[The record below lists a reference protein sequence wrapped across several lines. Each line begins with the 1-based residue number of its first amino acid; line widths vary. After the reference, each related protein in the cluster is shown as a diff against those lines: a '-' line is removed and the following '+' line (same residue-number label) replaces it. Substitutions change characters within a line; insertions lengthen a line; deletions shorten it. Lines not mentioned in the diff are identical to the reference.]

1 MFLSEKTN
9 SDIKSSFSDTF
20 FCSIFIFLTD
30 FFEEDS
36 MTVENKHHSNL
47 YNIGVSYKKA
57 DAAIRGKF
65 SISKENQK
73 QLLEEA
79 KQKGVDGI
87 FVLSTCNRTEICG
100 FAEHPFQLISMLCK
114 YSNGSVEEFANVS
127 NVYKNKEAINH
138 LFRMGTGLDSQ
149 ILGDYE
155 IVGQLRQAFKQ
166 AKEVGT
172 TNAYF
177 ERLLNHVMQA
187 SKRVKNETKLSS
199 GTTSVS
205 YAAVQYLINNLPDYN
220 SKNILVFGL
229 GKMGKHT
236 CKNLAEYTQNKSVS
250 LINRTEEKTS
260 AFVKEHSSIIK
271 ASYANLAEEV
281 HKSDVLIV
289 STGASFPT
297 ITKEHVPA
305 DKELLILDLSMPA
318 NVSKEVADLDNVTMV
333 NVDDLSKITDETL
346 AIRQQEVP
354 VAEAIIETHNQE
366 FQEWLNHRRFTPA
379 ITALKE
385 SLQNIQQGEIAFH
398 KKKIKNFDEEQA
410 EILTSRFIQKITTQ
424 FVKHL
429 KDEETSVNTSIEV
442 MAKVFGAN
450 LESIHAEDN

>member
-1 MFLSEKTN
+1 MALNT
-9 SDIKSSFSDTF
+9 
-20 FCSIFIFLTD
+20 
-30 FFEEDS
+30 
-36 MTVENKHHSNL
+36 HHNNL

-57 DAAIRGKF
+57 DASIRGKF
-65 SISKENQK
+65 SISKENQI
-73 QLLEEA
+73 QLLKEA
-79 KQKGVDGI
+79 KKSGMDGI

-114 YSNGSVEEFANVS
+114 FSNGSVEEFAKVS

-155 IVGQLRQAFKQ
+155 IVGQLRQAFKL

-205 YAAVQYLINNLPDYN
+205 YAAVQYIIKNFTDYN

-250 LINRTEEKTS
+250 LINRTEEK
-260 AFVKEHSSIIK
+260 AEEFVKEHPIIRSAK
-271 ASYANLAEEV
+271 YDNLNKEV
-281 HKSDVLIV
+281 AKTDVLIV
-289 STGASFPT
+289 STGASEAT
-297 ITKEHVPA
+297 IKREHILTN
-305 DKELLILDLSMPA
+305 KKLLILDLSMPA
-318 NVSKEVADLDNVTMV
+318 NVSKEVADLENVTLI
-333 NVDDLSKITDETL
+333 NVDELSKITDETL

-354 VAEAIIETHNQE
+354 VAEEIIEIHNLE

-385 SLQNIQQGEIAFH
+385 SLKTIQQDEIAFH
-398 KKKIKNFDEEQA
+398 KKKIKDFDESQA
-410 EILTSRFIQKITTQ
+410 EVITSRIIQKITTQ

-429 KDEETSVNTSIEV
+429 KDEETSVNKSIEV
-442 MAKVFGAN
+442 IAKVFGTN
-450 LESIHAEDN
+450 LETIHAEDN

>member
-1 MFLSEKTN
+1 MVEEKH
-9 SDIKSSFSDTF
+9 
-20 FCSIFIFLTD
+20 
-30 FFEEDS
+30 
-36 MTVENKHHSNL
+36 NKNL

-57 DAAIRGKF
+57 DASIRGKF
-65 SISKENQK
+65 SVSKENQIA
-73 QLLEEA
+73 LLEEA
-79 KQKGVDGI
+79 KSKGMEGI
-87 FVLSTCNRTEICG
+87 FVLSTCNRTEITG
-100 FAEHPFQLISMLCK
+100 FADHPFQLIGMLCK
-114 YSNGSVEEFANVS
+114 YSNGSVEEFAQVS

-155 IVGQLRQAFKQ
+155 IVGQLRQAFKL

-205 YAAVQYLINNLPDYN
+205 YAAVQYIIKNLENYN
-220 SKNILVFGL
+220 LKNILVFGL

-250 LINRTEEKTS
+250 LINRTEEK
-260 AFVKEHSSIIK
+260 AVEFVKEHTSIRNAKFENLNKEI
-271 ASYANLAEEV
+271 AST
-281 HKSDVLIV
+281 DVLIV
-289 STGASFPT
+289 STGASEAT
-297 ITKEHVPA
+297 IKKEHILTN
-305 DKELLILDLSMPA
+305 KELLILDLSMPA
-318 NVSKEVADLDNVTMV
+318 NVSKEVAGLENVTLI
-333 NVDDLSKITDETL
+333 NVDELSKITDETL
-346 AIRQQEVP
+346 AVRQQEIP
-354 VAEAIIETHNQE
+354 VAEAIIEIHNEE

-379 ITALKE
+379 INALKQ
-385 SLQNIQQGEIAFH
+385 SLKTIQQGEIAFH
-398 KKKIKNFDEEQA
+398 KKKIKDFDESQA
-410 EILTSRFIQKITTQ
+410 EVITSRFIQKITTQ

-429 KDEETSVNTSIEV
+429 KDEETSVNNSIEV

-450 LESIHAEDN
+450 LETIHAEDN